1 MDRRTRKTPLPE
13 EPVQV
18 RVTGFAHDGR
28 GTAHCDGRVVFIEGA
43 LPGEEVSFVY
53 TELKRDYGV
62 GRVERVLAPA
72 SERVAP
78 LCPHFGV
85 CGGCSLQHLAPEAQV
100 VRKQELL
107 LEQFR
112 RIGRVE
118 PEGLFPPLY
127 GPHWGY
133 RGKARLGVR
142 YVAKKGRVLVG
153 FRERASAYV
162 AEIDSCPVL
171 HPRIGERLREIAEL
185 IEGLSIRERLPQIEV
200 AVGENSAALVF
211 RVLEEPSEADRKRLC
226 RFGEEQEFD
235 VYLQRHGPE
244 SVTLLFPDHPRELT
258 YSLPE
263 AGVELCFAP
272 TEFTQVNSEINR
284 RMVERVMEVLDPK
297 PEDRLLDLYC
307 GIGNFTLPMARRA
320 GWVVGVE
327 GSSEAIERARR
338 NALRNRIYNV
348 EFHGADLTRPE
359 ACGAWAGAEYDRVLL
374 DPSRAGAQEILER
387 VLQWRARRIVYV
399 SCNPATLARDAGIL
413 VHRHGYR
420 LVRAGVMDMFPH
432 TAHVESLAWF
442 ER

>member
-1 MDRRTRKTPLPE
+1 MGRRTRKKPVPK
-13 EPVQV
+13 EPVQA

-28 GTAHCDGRVVFIEGA
+28 GIAHCEGRVVFIEGA

-62 GRVERVLAPA
+62 GRVECVLAP
-72 SERVAP
+72 SPQRVAP
-78 LCPHFGV
+78 RCPHFGV
-85 CGGCSLQHLAPEAQV
+85 CGGCGLQHLAPEAQV

-118 PEGLFPPLY
+118 PEGLFSPLC
-127 GPHWGY
+127 GLDWGY
-133 RGKARLGVR
+133 RSKARLGVR

-153 FRERASAYV
+153 FRERASSYV

-211 RVLEEPSEADRKRLC
+211 RVLEEPSAEDRRRLC

-235 VYLQRHGPE
+235 IYLQPRGPE
-244 SVTLLFPDHPRELT
+244 SITPLFPDRPRELI

-263 AGVELCFAP
+263 HGVEFCFAP
-272 TEFTQVNSEINR
+272 TEFTQVNAAINR
-284 RMVERVMEVLDPK
+284 KMVNLVLAVLDPE
-297 PEDRLLDLYC
+297 PEDRLLDLFC

-327 GSSEAIERARR
+327 ASSGAIERARQ
-338 NALRNRIYNV
+338 NALRNGIHNV
-348 EFHGADLTRPE
+348 EFHGADLTRPA
-359 ACGAWAGAEYDRVLL
+359 ACGAWAEAKYDRVLL

-387 VLQWRARRIVYV
+387 LPQWQAQRIVYV

-413 VHRHGYR
+413 VHRQGYR
-420 LVRAGVMDMFPH
+420 MVRAGVMDMFPH